1 MPTQPQVPT
10 RWARAILHVDMDAF
24 FASVELKDEPGLAGK
39 PVVVGGKPEARGV
52 VAAASYE
59 ARRFGI
65 HSAMPM
71 ARAVRLCR
79 GLVIRPPRFDRYEEE
94 SLAIRALLE
103 RSTPLVEPVSL
114 DEAFLDVTGSQRL
127 HGSAPDIGKKVQDD
141 IRRERGLRASVGVAA
156 CKFVAKVASDLRK
169 PGGFVVVEPGR
180 EEEFLR
186 PLPVGRMWGVGPVTE
201 QALRRLGIYT
211 IGDLQ
216 ALPPEAL
223 RGDLGSL
230 ADRLIPLAHGE
241 DESPVQLP
249 GQAKSLSAESTFPRD
264 VSGREELE
272 RELLALAERVAERLR
287 AEELSCRTVTLKV
300 RFSDFRTITRSATL
314 GEPTHTTEELYGAAR
329 TLLREK
335 VAGKGRP
342 VRLLGVGASHLL
354 REAVRQL
361 GLFVGERSE
370 GPPPVRADRLEHAVD
385 EVRQR
390 LGTEALGR
398 ANLLETARKPAPR
411 IAAPQP
417 VPQGKNRVPPT
428 RTKDRA

>member
-1 MPTQPQVPT
+1 MPTQPRVLT
-10 RWARAILHVDMDAF
+10 MWARAILHVDMDAF
-24 FASVELKDEPGLAGK
+24 FASVELKDDPGLAGK
-39 PVVVGGKPEARGV
+39 PVVVGGTPEARGV

-71 ARAVRLCR
+71 VRAVRLCPT
-79 GLVIRPPRFDRYEEE
+79 LVIRPPRFDRYEEE
-94 SLAIRALLE
+94 SSAIRELLE

-127 HGSAPDIGKKVQDD
+127 HGSVPEIGKKVQDD
-141 IRRERGLRASVGVAA
+141 IRRERGLSASVGVAA

-169 PGGFVVVEPGR
+169 PGGFVVVEPGT

-186 PLPVGRMWGVGPVTE
+186 PLPVGRMWGVGPVTG
-201 QALRRLGIYT
+201 QALHRLGIRT

-216 ALPPEAL
+216 GLRPDAL
-223 RGDLGSL
+223 RGDLGGL
-230 ADRLIPLAHGE
+230 ADRLVHLAHGE

-264 VSGREELE
+264 VTGREELE
-272 RELLALAERVAERLR
+272 RELLALAERIAGRLR

-300 RFSDFRTITRSATL
+300 RFCDFRTITRSVTL

-342 VRLLGVGASHLL
+342 VRLLGIGASHLL
-354 REAVRQL
+354 RQAVRQL
-361 GLFVGERSE
+361 GLFPGEVGE
-370 GPPPVRADRLEHAVD
+370 GALAARADRLEHAVD

-390 LGTEALGR
+390 LGAEALGR
-398 ANLLETARKPAPR
+398 ANLLEGARKRKPPA
-411 IAAPQP
+411 AAPQP
-417 VPQGKNRVPPT
+417 LPHEEKGPPT
-428 RTKDRA
+428 RMKDEA